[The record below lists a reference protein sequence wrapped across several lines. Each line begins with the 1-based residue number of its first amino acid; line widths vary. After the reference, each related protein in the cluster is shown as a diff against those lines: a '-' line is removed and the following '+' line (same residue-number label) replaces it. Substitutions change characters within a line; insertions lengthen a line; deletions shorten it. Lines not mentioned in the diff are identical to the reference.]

1 MKLNQ
6 DHDFSLFYRNYKDSI
21 YKIIRYLSS
30 DPEEVEDI
38 AQEVFLN
45 IYKAFPK
52 FSPEKGSFYAWAA
65 TIAKNTY
72 YTYRK
77 KRKKDLLIEGG
88 DAFVESFP
96 VKDDFIRTIETRIVE
111 DELRD
116 IISSLPEPEK
126 ASSYWKRSTIILWKN
141 VASVEYIFKN
151 RK

>member
-6 DHDFSLFYRNYKDSI
+6 DHDFSLFYQNYKDSI
-21 YKIIRYLSS
+21 YKIIRFLSS

-45 IYKAFPK
+45 LYKAFPN

-77 KRKKDLLIEGG
+77 KRKKDLLIEREG
-88 DAFVESFP
+88 AFVESFP
-96 VKDDFIRTIETRIVE
+96 VKDDFIQIIETRIVE
-111 DELRD
+111 DELRELFLLYQNQKKYHLIERD
-116 IISSLPEPEK
+116 QQL
-126 ASSYWKRSTIILWKN
+126 YFRKN
-141 VASVEYIFKN
+141 ITSVEHIFEN